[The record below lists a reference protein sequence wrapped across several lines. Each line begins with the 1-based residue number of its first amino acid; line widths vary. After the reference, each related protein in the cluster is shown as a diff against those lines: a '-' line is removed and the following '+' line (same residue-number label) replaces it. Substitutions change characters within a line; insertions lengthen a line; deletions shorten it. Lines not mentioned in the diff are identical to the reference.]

1 MKELLKK
8 INEIVPKE
16 LVVIDLYENKSKV
29 IIIVD
34 GSKPVDL
41 NATASLAKKIR
52 NSELL
57 DSFYPKGYQL
67 EVSSP
72 GIDSPLV
79 HPIQYEKNI
88 GRDIVVKEFE
98 NSNAIIAKL
107 TNVSEGG
114 FDVVSEGGNQT
125 SYQYD
130 QIKSAIVKTKF

>member
-16 LVVIDLYENKSKV
+16 LVVMDLYENKSKV

>member
-41 NATASLAKKIR
+41 NASASLAKKIR

>member
-114 FDVVSEGGNQT
+114 FDVISEGGNQT

>member
-79 HPIQYEKNI
+79 HPILYEKNI

>member
-79 HPIQYEKNI
+79 HPIQYEKYI

-98 NSNAIIAKL
+98 NSNASIAKL

-130 QIKSAIVKTKF
+130 QIKSAIVKIKF

>member
-130 QIKSAIVKTKF
+130 QIKSAIVKIKF

>member
-98 NSNAIIAKL
+98 SSNAIIAKL

>member
-98 NSNAIIAKL
+98 NSNAIISKL

-130 QIKSAIVKTKF
+130 QIKSAIVKIKF

>member
-107 TNVSEGG
+107 TNVSKGG
-114 FDVVSEGGNQT
+114 FDVVSESGNQT

>member
-114 FDVVSEGGNQT
+114 FDVVSEAGNQT

>member
-16 LVVIDLYENKSKV
+16 LVGIDLYENKSKV

>member
-57 DSFYPKGYQL
+57 DIFYPKGYQL

>member
-41 NATASLAKKIR
+41 NTTASLAKKIR

-114 FDVVSEGGNQT
+114 FDVVSKGGNQT

-130 QIKSAIVKTKF
+130 LIKSAIVKVKF

>member
-114 FDVVSEGGNQT
+114 FDVVSKGGNQT

>member
-41 NATASLAKKIR
+41 NTTASLAKKIR

>member
-1 MKELLKK
+1 MKELLNK

>member
-1 MKELLKK
+1 M
-8 INEIVPKE
+8 
-16 LVVIDLYENKSKV
+16 

-107 TNVSEGG
+107 TNVSECG

>member
-41 NATASLAKKIR
+41 NTTASLAKKIR

-107 TNVSEGG
+107 TNVSEGW

>member
-114 FDVVSEGGNQT
+114 FDVVSKSGNQI

-130 QIKSAIVKTKF
+130 QIKSVIVKTKF

>member
-8 INEIVPKE
+8 INEIVHKE

>member
-57 DSFYPKGYQL
+57 DSFYPEGYQL

>member
-72 GIDSPLV
+72 GIDSPLI

-98 NSNAIIAKL
+98 DSSTIIAKL

-114 FDVVSEGGNQT
+114 FDVVSKSGNQI

>member
-57 DSFYPKGYQL
+57 DSFYPQGYQL

>member
-107 TNVSEGG
+107 TNVSERG

>member
-41 NATASLAKKIR
+41 NATAYLAKKIR

-57 DSFYPKGYQL
+57 DSFYPQGYQL

>member
-57 DSFYPKGYQL
+57 DSFYPQGYQL

-130 QIKSAIVKTKF
+130 QIKSAIVKIKF

>member
-107 TNVSEGG
+107 TIVSEGG

>member
-1 MKELLKK
+1 MKELLNK

-41 NATASLAKKIR
+41 STTAYVAKKIR

-57 DSFYPKGYQL
+57 DSFYPEGCQL

-88 GRDIVVKEFE
+88 GRNIVVKEFE
-98 NSNAIIAKL
+98 NSNEIVAKL
-107 TNVSEGG
+107 TNVSETG
-114 FDVVSEGGNQT
+114 FNVVSKNGNQI

>member
-79 HPIQYEKNI
+79 HPIQYEKNHSYLFSHKY
-88 GRDIVVKEFE
+88 VLQNNLFE
-98 NSNAIIAKL
+98 L
-107 TNVSEGG
+107 E
-114 FDVVSEGGNQT
+114 
-125 SYQYD
+125 
-130 QIKSAIVKTKF
+130 

>member
-88 GRDIVVKEFE
+88 GRDIVVKELE

-114 FDVVSEGGNQT
+114 VDVVSEGGNQT

-130 QIKSAIVKTKF
+130 QIKSAIVKIKF